1 MANYAP
7 TYSSTSENGRS
18 ITTQEAQY
26 EIFKQIDQFC
36 SVIFN
41 EFKAIDAAFGNI
53 ADFFFNMAEEYD
65 CRATHSKKNDDE
77 LTDDEI
83 VELALMTVGFAT
95 RGVGNLINAVKAKI
109 TLQTILNNLRKE
121 AGRKMKF
128 IDKFVEQTS
137 KICDLNWQNLQNQVE
152 AIDLS
157 PMSPNVMNFESFANN
172 IQQPIV
178 TSVNMLR
185 TSLYHHRMMQ
195 YLQEEYKYWVH
206 GEIGKGV
213 MPDYGDINREIV
225 FSCLFNSTAAETVDE
240 MDFIIE
246 ALNDNSED
254 IEDGTD
260 YLKESVPLILDKQ
273 LMATYLAVR
282 PHESG
287 ELPGLDDHD
296 NNPPCLK
303 RALMNNPAYNQY
315 ITLNGVYMSLNGK
328 RGFRFFAI
336 VLNVI
341 LFTYLCYKY
350 ASAEIDTAWLTWTT
364 VGIAAMV
371 AAWRAKSVIQNFWVK
386 YEYKMQELQLHTKNL
401 MNRLAG
407 EQKVKNKL
415 QKLNEKFFM
424 TILGAFIGGLL
435 GSAFFPPLG
444 TLIGALIGASVLGSE
459 TIDIVSDGSGWEDVK
474 TGSGWLAY
482 LILIAMVTWIF
493 VF

>member
-1 MANYAP
+1 MANHAS

-36 SVIFN
+36 SGIFN
-41 EFKAIDAAFGNI
+41 EFKAIDDAFGNI

-95 RGVGNLINAVKAKI
+95 RGVGNLINAVKAKL

-137 KICDLNWQNLQNQVE
+137 KICDLNWQNLQNQIG

-157 PMSPNVMNFESFANN
+157 PFSPNMTNFESFANN
-172 IQQPIV
+172 IQQPII

-225 FSCLFNSTAAETVDE
+225 FSCLFNSTPATTVNKME
-240 MDFIIE
+240 SIIKT
-246 ALNDNSED
+246 LYKFSFSLDSFD
-254 IEDGTD
+254 
-260 YLKESVPLILDKQ
+260 LQKSVPLILDKQ
-273 LMATYLAVR
+273 LMATYLAFR

-287 ELPGLDDHD
+287 ELPGLDDDD
-296 NNPPCLK
+296 NNPSCIK
-303 RALMNNPAYNQY
+303 RALMNNPAYNRY
-315 ITLNGVYMSLNGK
+315 ITLNGEYMSLNGK
-328 RGFRFFAI
+328 RGFRVFAI

-341 LFTYLCYKY
+341 LFTYLCYKF

-364 VGIAAMV
+364 VGLAALV

-401 MNRLAG
+401 MNQLAG

-424 TILGAFIGGLL
+424 TIIGAFIGGLL

-444 TLIGALIGASVLGSE
+444 TLIGALLGASVLGSE

-474 TGSGWLAY
+474 TGYGWLAY
-482 LILIAMVTWIF
+482 LILIAMVTWII

>member
-1 MANYAP
+1 MANHAP

-36 SVIFN
+36 SGIFN
-41 EFKAIDAAFGNI
+41 EFKAIDDAFGNI

-65 CRATHSKKNDDE
+65 SRATHSKKNDDE

-95 RGVGNLINAVKAKI
+95 RGVGNLINAVKAKL

-137 KICDLNWQNLQNQVE
+137 KICDLNWQNLQHQVE

-157 PMSPNVMNFESFANN
+157 PMSPNMMNFESFANN

-225 FSCLFNSTAAETVDE
+225 FSCLFNSTPATTVAK
-240 MDFIIE
+240 MDPIVKTIYEISPFI
-246 ALNDNSED
+246 LGSFD
-254 IEDGTD
+254 
-260 YLKESVPLILDKQ
+260 LKKSVPLILDKQ

-315 ITLNGVYMSLNGK
+315 ITLNGEYMSLNGK

-350 ASAEIDTAWLTWTT
+350 ASAEIDTAWLTWTM

-401 MNRLAG
+401 MNQLAG

-424 TILGAFIGGLL
+424 TIIGVFIGGLL

-482 LILIAMVTWIF
+482 LILIAMVTWII

>member
-1 MANYAP
+1 MANHAS

-36 SVIFN
+36 SGIFN
-41 EFKAIDAAFGNI
+41 EFKAIDDAFGNI

-65 CRATHSKKNDDE
+65 SRATHSKKNDDE

-83 VELALMTVGFAT
+83 VELALVTVGFAT
-95 RGVGNLINAVKAKI
+95 RGVGNLINAVKAKL

-157 PMSPNVMNFESFANN
+157 PNAPNMTNFESFANN

-225 FSCLFNSTAAETVDE
+225 FSCLFNSTPATTVDKME
-240 MDFIIE
+240 PIIK
-246 ALNDNSED
+246 AIYDNSPFILGSFD
-254 IEDGTD
+254 
-260 YLKESVPLILDKQ
+260 LKRSVPLILDKQ

-287 ELPGLDDHD
+287 ELPGLDDDD
-296 NNPPCLK
+296 NNPSCLK

-315 ITLNGVYMSLNGK
+315 ITLNGEFMSLNGK
-328 RGFRFFAI
+328 RKLRFIAI

-341 LFTYLCYKY
+341 LFTYLCYKF

-364 VGIAAMV
+364 VGIGALV
-371 AAWRAKSVIQNFWVK
+371 AAWRAKSVIQDFWVK

-435 GSAFFPPLG
+435 GSAFFAPIG

-482 LILIAMVTWIF
+482 LILIAMVTWII